1 LCYRIEV
8 WTVVVH
14 PQAEAEL
21 DALPAKEGVA
31 VMHAIEKLV
40 AAGPALPFPHQSG
53 LKGAEGLQLRPRGG
67 RRQWRPGYGRVGEAF
82 VIAAVGPEALVNARG
97 FRRAVTTATN
107 GSTRSKSEEVHDV
120 KPQPMRSRSQV
131 NARQLKDPAFR
142 AEWERTAVARAVA
155 VRLVEYR
162 GEHALSQTALAR
174 KLGMKQP
181 AIARLEAGEHNPSFD
196 TLARLSTALG
206 IEFHISV
213 TPAGVA
219 I

>member
-1 LCYRIEV
+1 
-8 WTVVVH
+8 
-14 PQAEAEL
+14 
-21 DALPAKEGVA
+21 
-31 VMHAIEKLV
+31 M
-40 AAGPALPFPHQSG
+40 
-53 LKGAEGLQLRPRGG
+53 
-67 RRQWRPGYGRVGEAF
+67 
-82 VIAAVGPEALVNARG
+82 
-97 FRRAVTTATN
+97 
-107 GSTRSKSEEVHDV
+107 
-120 KPQPMRSRSQV
+120 KPQSMRSSDQV

-162 GEHALSQTALAR
+162 AEHALSQTALAR
-174 KLGMKQP
+174 KLRMKQP

-206 IEFHISV
+206 IEFHIAV